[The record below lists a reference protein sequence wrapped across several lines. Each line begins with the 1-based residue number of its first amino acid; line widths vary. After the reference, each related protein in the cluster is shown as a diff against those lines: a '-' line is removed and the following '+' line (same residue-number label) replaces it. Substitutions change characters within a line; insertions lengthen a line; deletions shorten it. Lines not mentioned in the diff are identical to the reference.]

1 MKNIGKYEFMLI
13 WWIGIPLYIIAIT
26 LVMVLASIKG
36 SMCF

>member
-13 WWIGIPLYIIAIT
+13 WWIGIPLYLIGIS
-26 LVMVLASIKG
+26 LVMLLISVKD